1 VSTAVNESG
10 EQGSFVYHLVFP
22 ALILWQATTWT
33 GFDRLLAAVAAL
45 TLVALVIMKR
55 SGILTKINPSS
66 NIILVAGAV
75 ALIYDLLI
83 QRMSFIDQSLAFVIH
98 LGGGLVLLVV
108 WLCNRWK
115 RAGVSV
121 AAILI
126 FSAIVGAYSIKQIP
140 EPRIDVWR
148 AHAGAAELLSTG
160 GNPYADLDLP
170 QDLSD
175 PSSKRWQYFYPPV
188 TLAWFSGWT
197 LVLGD
202 PRWASLI
209 AWLAALAI
217 GGWILMRI
225 PQPAWGVTLL
235 AVTAVQPGW
244 FMLLTGSFTE
254 PLLMLLVV
262 GFVALR
268 GGHPTWGAV
277 VLGLGLGAKQH
288 LLLAVPAVLI
298 GWSSYDRRRGTIAG
312 LTAIGAFALGGVFG
326 PAQFLSATVVDL
338 AVAAPVNAQSVTL
351 TGLLAAFGIA
361 IAIPDLLSIALSVVA
376 GLITIRVPLRP
387 TWQLR
392 ATAASVAS
400 FLALGDF
407 AIWSHWTLVAVLL
420 TIGGFESW
428 AAAKPQHTPVTTH

>member
-1 VSTAVNESG
+1 
-10 EQGSFVYHLVFP
+10 
-22 ALILWQATTWT
+22 
-33 GFDRLLAAVAAL
+33 
-45 TLVALVIMKR
+45 
-55 SGILTKINPSS
+55 
-66 NIILVAGAV
+66 
-75 ALIYDLLI
+75 
-83 QRMSFIDQSLAFVIH
+83 
-98 LGGGLVLLVV
+98 
-108 WLCNRWK
+108 
-115 RAGVSV
+115 
-121 AAILI
+121 
-126 FSAIVGAYSIKQIP
+126 
-140 EPRIDVWR
+140 
-148 AHAGAAELLSTG
+148 
-160 GNPYADLDLP
+160 
-170 QDLSD
+170 
-175 PSSKRWQYFYPPV
+175 V

-387 TWQLR
+387 AWQLR
-392 ATAASVAS
+392 ATAASVAT